1 MDAPTTLVEKGFD
14 ALARI
19 RSAPAF
25 HPRGRLYEAVLE
37 VEGRGPVPTGERPAL
52 VRLSKGA
59 GLPGPAPDFLGV
71 AVRVDPLHPA
81 PVDFLC
87 TTTVS
92 ASGFGRWLIAPARRW
107 AGARFTSLMP
117 WESGKQRRQV
127 LLHFDDE
134 RLRGA
139 TPDEPAEHL
148 PVEIS
153 VRVVDEHGRSVQE
166 GRLTLTGVSS
176 REREQVAFDP
186 LVHHPHGWVLGP
198 RWVARLREAAY
209 VGSREGRRAH
219 DPSTPD

>member
-1 MDAPTTLVEKGFD
+1 MHAPTTLVEKGFD

-25 HPRGRLYEAVLE
+25 HPRGLLYDGVLAVD
-37 VEGRGPVPTGERPAL
+37 GRGPVPTGERPAL

-59 GLPGPAPDFLGV
+59 GLPGPTPDFLGV

-92 ASGFGRWLIAPARRW
+92 TSGLGRWLIAPARRW
-107 AGARFTSLMP
+107 AGARLTSLMP

-127 LLHFDDE
+127 LLAVGDE
-134 RLRGA
+134 RLQGA
-139 TPDEPAEHL
+139 TPEEPAEHL
-148 PVEIS
+148 PVKID
-153 VRVVDEHGRSVQE
+153 VRVVDEDGRTVQT
-166 GRLTLTGVSS
+166 GTLTLTSS
-176 REREQVAFDP
+176 SSKDPDEVAFDP
-186 LVHHPHGWVLGP
+186 LVHHPHGWVVGP

-209 VGSREGRRAH
+209 VGSRHGRDAH
-219 DPSTPD
+219 DSTV